1 MRKSYD
7 DYTKEDWLVARTHGS
22 IKADTVIHR
31 VFRVDYLLSDL
42 RRGVNTLVHPCYQT
56 QHDDLENPLKG
67 AEFEFEGARHQ
78 IFLSIMAEYYAQS
91 WSLIKQ
97 PWGKFGEGEDTV
109 RVTST
114 VGKIFSR
121 LMDENDPFYSLH
133 YHVGLIE
140 YEGDHDIKSRIA
152 SSGFEEFL
160 DSQGYG
166 LLKTVLRIRADFR
179 QEREVRFV
187 YIRSPREGHAYPL
200 RNQVFGDQL
209 QFCAHSFDWQG
220 AIDDFEFAP
229 TNNSQ
234 HKDLCIRLQ
243 GLK

>member
-7 DYTKEDWLVARTHGS
+7 DYTKEDWLVARTYGS

-42 RRGVNTLVHPCYQT
+42 MRGVNTLVHPCYQT

-67 AEFEFEGARHQ
+67 AEFEFDGARHQ

-91 WSLIKQ
+91 WSLTKQ
-97 PWGKFGEGEDTV
+97 AWGTFGEGKDTV
-109 RVTST
+109 RITST
-114 VGKIFSR
+114 VGKIFRR

-133 YHVGLIE
+133 YHAGLIE
-140 YEGDHDIKSRIA
+140 YEDAPAIRSRIA
-152 SSGFEEFL
+152 GSGFEDFL

-166 LLKTVLRIRADFR
+166 LLKTVLKIRADFR

-187 YIRSPREGHAYPL
+187 YIRSPREGYSHPL
-200 RNQVFGDQL
+200 RNPVLGSQL
-209 QFCAHSFDWQG
+209 QFCAHPFDWQG

-229 TNNSQ
+229 TNKSL
-234 HKDLCIRLQ
+234 HRELCSRIH